1 MNNQAQQ
8 LDIDL
13 LNRYL
18 IDKIEGF
25 QNIIE
30 CKKFNIGQSNPT
42 YLLNTPSRQYVLRR
56 QPPGKLLKS
65 AHQVD
70 REFRVMQALYTTA
83 VPVPQVHHLCE
94 DRDVIGSQFFIM
106 DFANGTQHANPT
118 LLDVDKSERADYF
131 FALVDNIAAMHN
143 LDLVEIGLDDFGK
156 GTDFFKRQI
165 DLWIRQ
171 YRAAETDPRANVET
185 LINELPKLL
194 PADSNERVLIHG
206 DYKFDN
212 LIFEKD
218 KPKILATLDWE
229 LSTIGHPIADLA
241 YMCMNFRLPAD
252 KGISKGLAGIDKAA
266 CGIPSEQAL
275 IDRYCEQRGLSAIDN
290 MNFYLA
296 FSFFRLASICQ
307 GVYKRAISGNASS
320 EQGKLAGEFTDVLAK
335 LGVEL
340 LD

>member
-1 MNNQAQQ
+1 MTGQAQQ
-8 LDIDL
+8 LDIEL

-18 IDKIEGF
+18 SDKINDF
-25 QNIIE
+25 QKIIE
-30 CKKFNIGQSNPT
+30 YKKFSIGQSNPT
-42 YLLNTPSRQYVLRR
+42 YLLNTSNKQYVLRR
-56 QPPGKLLKS
+56 QPPGELLKS

-70 REFRVMQALYTTA
+70 REFRVMQALYNTA
-83 VPVPQVHHLCE
+83 VPVPRMYHLCE
-94 DRDVIGSQFFIM
+94 DREVLGSQFYIM
-106 DFANGTQHANPT
+106 DFANGKQHANPT
-118 LLDVDKSERADYF
+118 LTDVDKSERADYF
-131 FALVDNIAAMHN
+131 FAFIDNIAVMHN

-156 GTDFFKRQI
+156 GTEFFKRQI

-171 YRAAETDPRANVET
+171 YRAAETDTRPNVET

-194 PADSNERVLIHG
+194 PVDSNERVLIHG

-229 LSTIGHPIADLA
+229 LSTIGHPISDLA
-241 YMCMNFRLPAD
+241 YLCMNLRLPAD
-252 KGISKGLAGIDKAA
+252 QGVSTGLAGIDKAA
-266 CGIPSEQAL
+266 HGIPSEQAL
-275 IDRYCEQRGLSAIDN
+275 IDRYCEKRGISQINN

-320 EQGKLAGEFTDVLAK
+320 EHGKSAGEFTEILAK